1 MDMMLTD
8 LIYVWSFSDIY
19 QAVFQWKG
27 LFYANLQH
35 VVQMF
40 WAQISSM
47 IRYKNCGEKGVAY
60 TCWWLL

>member
-1 MDMMLTD
+1 MFEVSL
-8 LIYVWSFSDIY
+8 
-19 QAVFQWKG
+19 VFIKQYFNEKG
-27 LFYANLQH
+27 YFNYANLQH